1 MFKINK
7 LTYLFLL
14 VAVSTASFIPC
25 IIISTLIIIHELGHF
40 LTAKLLKVEV
50 DKIYIYPLGG
60 ISKFNLELNSP
71 QIVELIIL
79 IFGPIFQI
87 FAYLLLSKILIDYKE
102 LVKMYHYQIL
112 FFNLLPIYPLD
123 GGKLLNIILSYKTPY
138 KRSIN
143 ISILIS
149 YISLIIIFIIN
160 FKNIKINIIVMILF
174 LFYKITKEKQKIS
187 SLYEKFLLE
196 RYLKKYKF
204 KDTKIIS
211 NINNF
216 YRNKNHLIKKDD
228 IYYYENDYLSKK
240 YNFF

>member
-40 LTAKLLKVEV
+40 LTAKLMKVEV

-60 ISKFNLELNSP
+60 ITKFNLELNSP

-87 FAYLLLSKILIDYKE
+87 IAYLLLSNILIDYKE
-102 LVKMYHYQIL
+102 LIKMYHYQIL

-123 GGKLLNIILSYKTPY
+123 GGKLLNIISPSFPVNVATSFP
-138 KRSIN
+138 SE
-143 ISILIS
+143 S
-149 YISLIIIFIIN
+149 
-160 FKNIKINIIVMILF
+160 
-174 LFYKITKEKQKIS
+174 
-187 SLYEKFLLE
+187 
-196 RYLKKYKF
+196 
-204 KDTKIIS
+204 
-211 NINNF
+211 
-216 YRNKNHLIKKDD
+216 
-228 IYYYENDYLSKK
+228 
-240 YNFF
+240 